1 MYNVVVIAT
10 HMQCY
15 EVKVLY
21 VFKLHLLDRLEAI
34 ACRADLSF
42 SPDVFFSHREI
53 SEMRGPTGVKFCMMV
68 NTGPNFIIPI
78 QNFGGAPVQ
87 WEYNTVECSLHLIVI
102 RRMSCFFKTLHGR
115 YMYRFQT
122 KTLSRFIP
130 PKKLSS

>member
-42 SPDVFFSHREI
+42 SPDVFFFPSRDLRDAWADRREI
-53 SEMRGPTGVKFCMMV
+53 LHDGQYWAEF
-68 NTGPNFIIPI
+68 
-78 QNFGGAPVQ
+78 
-87 WEYNTVECSLHLIVI
+87 YNTDSKF
-102 RRMSCFFKTLHGR
+102 RGR
-115 YMYRFQT
+115 TR
-122 KTLSRFIP
+122 P
-130 PKKLSS
+130 VGV